1 MAVKYIHFY
10 CQDDIKYGSH
20 DNNYKSDRTQYN
32 LCIILLFLLPTVNM
46 EEGTWEN
53 RRKTSHKNTED

>member
-46 EEGTWEN
+46 EEGTWGKPKEN
-53 RRKTSHKNTED
+53 EP